1 MSRLALIP
9 RAQPNSGLKMTSQQI
24 NIQTPIIQKTRWSR
38 KLLAFLVVAL
48 ASFLLLSLAWSF
60 SVRNYISHAVIEVDV
75 IKTPVATNWFKQQLV
90 EIVQRHTSDA
100 AVFSLAKEAHAGIQ
114 GRALTELAA
123 DSNFPARFG
132 VRLDKGHEEGI
143 FQLNVA
149 YRGKGTKAENYMV
162 NLLTTNIARDFLAS
176 PHAQLG
182 TGKILAPTESAPSD
196 SQSTDLIV
204 QSEQLNQQ
212 AQEIF
217 ARLESGGSQSGGSQF
232 NSTSVSPFMNVGHS
246 TVQPV
251 NTQNEIAELKQTVGQ
266 LSGLVQESVAN
277 QSGSEI
283 AFSVR
288 SVNARLPTP
297 VGGAPKLPQILL
309 LSAISG
315 FLATV
320 VSVAYRPFE
329 NKGFENIASVVHK
342 LGVPVVATLGDASE
356 DGHDYGSSSGQAP
369 WANHVVHFAELV
381 LFAVT
386 IIAIGFCVLNPE
398 IRSAFADNL
407 FHGFARIAWM
417 FQN

>member
-1 MSRLALIP
+1 
-9 RAQPNSGLKMTSQQI
+9 MTTQQY
-24 NIQTPIIQKTRWSR
+24 NIQTPIVQKTLWSR

-48 ASFLLLSLAWSF
+48 ASFLLLSLAWPL
-60 SVRNYISHAVIEVDV
+60 SVRSYVSQGVIEVDV
-75 IKTPVATNWFKQQLV
+75 IKTPVATGWFKQQLA
-90 EIVQRHTSDA
+90 EIVQRHTADE
-100 AVFSLAKEAHAGIQ
+100 AVFQLAKEAHAGIP
-114 GRALTELAA
+114 GRALAELAPNSDFA
-123 DSNFPARFG
+123 SRFG
-132 VRLDKGHEEGI
+132 VRLVKGHEEGI
-143 FQLNVA
+143 FRLNVS
-149 YRGKGTKAENYMV
+149 YRGRGTKAENYMV

-182 TGKILAPTESAPSD
+182 TGKILSPTESAPSNNSQTND
-196 SQSTDLIV
+196 LISQSD
-204 QSEQLNQQ
+204 QLNQQ

-217 ARLESGGSQSGGSQF
+217 ARLESGGSQSGGSRF
-232 NSTSVSPFMNVGHS
+232 NKTSASPFMNVGHS

-266 LSGLVQESVAN
+266 LSGLVQESVASEN
-277 QSGSEI
+277 GSAI

-288 SVNARLPTP
+288 GVNAQPTMP
-297 VGGAPKLPQILL
+297 VGGVPKFPQILL

-315 FLATV
+315 FLATMV
-320 VSVAYRPFE
+320 TIAYRPFE
-329 NKGFENIASVVHK
+329 SKGFENVASVVHK

-369 WANHVVHFAELV
+369 WANHVVRFAELV

-407 FHGFARIAWM
+407 FHGFARISWM